1 MHTSILARVRGGG
14 AQIQCTFFMYMKGE
28 LLEVAVDL
36 LSLPSNGV
44 GCGMRVNLIL
54 DSLRIH

>member
-1 MHTSILARVRGGG
+1 
-14 AQIQCTFFMYMKGE
+14 MYMKGD